1 MISKRKH
8 RRNRYKIK
16 NALQILDEL
25 ALKQIDKDYNLS
37 AASWGGSRCPGC
49 GKNVR
54 PASLVDAKWII
65 EYVDGGRMWGIYNA
79 CDSEYIRIKCPGEK
93 AWN

>member
-1 MISKRKH
+1 MTSKRQY

-16 NALQILDEL
+16 KALQLLDKL
-25 ALKQIDKDYNLS
+25 ALKQINKDYNLS

-65 EYVDGGRMWGIYNA
+65 QYVDGSRIWGIYNA
-79 CDSEYIRIKCPGEK
+79 CDNEIIKIKCSGEK
-93 AWN
+93 VWC